1 MTMWDLLAEELSGGY
16 QLPVPVVAI
25 RLTGTVLLCGV
36 IGLERE
42 IKKDSAGLRTNIMV
56 GLASAT
62 FALITIGLI
71 RSDLSTDAAIRA
83 DPLRLVEAVTAGVAF
98 LAAGIIIF
106 AKGQVRGLT
115 TGASMWLSAAIG
127 LAIGLGFWIIAVM
140 AAVAGVIV
148 LTVLRRLEIFF
159 GMKDGDDQA

>member
-1 MTMWDLLAEELSGGY
+1 MTMWDMLADEFSGTFAI
-16 QLPVPVVAI
+16 PVTVLAM
-25 RLTGTVLLCGV
+25 RLAGTALLCGL

-42 IKKDSAGLRTNIMV
+42 IKKDSAGLRTNIMI

-62 FALITIGLI
+62 FALITIALV

-106 AKGQVRGLT
+106 ARGEVRGLT
-115 TGASMWLSAAIG
+115 TGATMWLSASIG
-127 LAIGLGFWIIAVM
+127 LATGLGFWIIAVM

-148 LTVLRRLEIFF
+148 LTVLRRLEVYF
-159 GMKDGDDQA
+159 GMKDGGGKD